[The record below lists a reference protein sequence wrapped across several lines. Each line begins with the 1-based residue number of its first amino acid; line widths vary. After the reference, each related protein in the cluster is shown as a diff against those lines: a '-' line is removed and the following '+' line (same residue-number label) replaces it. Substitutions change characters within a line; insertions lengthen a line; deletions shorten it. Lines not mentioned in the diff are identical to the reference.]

1 MSSSHPRRWKQLRA
15 VIQSAEPAS
24 DTSLYPTMT
33 QNPSRTAEKET
44 PRRIASNAVSRADF
58 HTLTDL
64 AEKWMLALVVPQDQ
78 WQALARR
85 RTARLRRDN
94 FASLVTRSIPQQEL
108 ARPPTEIA
116 HDHLALWFENGLNVM
131 RHFTPW
137 RWCPEAE
144 LRGFERLR
152 EATQGGRGA
161 VLWIAD
167 FALQSP
173 FLYAVLARHGIR
185 LSHFSAPG
193 HGYSTTRFGRACLN
207 PILTSVESRY
217 LAERFIMLDRAL
229 PTEIRVLAAMR
240 RLKKRVLE
248 GRVVSVSALSNDWGP
263 VHVRILSGKTRLAY
277 GAPGLAHNTGVLV
290 FPVFATR
297 EADGRNT
304 VTIEAPL
311 QFRSGANA
319 REAAIQATHDYAGI
333 LDGYIRRYPEQWRG
347 WKHYVPGAPA
357 KSSPEMVTTS

>member
-1 MSSSHPRRWKQLRA
+1 M
-15 VIQSAEPAS
+15 VTSA
-24 DTSLYPTMT
+24 
-33 QNPSRTAEKET
+33 
-44 PRRIASNAVSRADF
+44 
-58 HTLTDL
+58 
-64 AEKWMLALVVPQDQ
+64 
-78 WQALARR
+78 
-85 RTARLRRDN
+85 
-94 FASLVTRSIPQQEL
+94 IPEEEL
-108 ARPPTEIA
+108 ARPPAEIA
-116 HDHLALWFENGLNVM
+116 HDHLALWFENRLNVM
-131 RHFTPW
+131 GHFTPW
-137 RWCPEAE
+137 RWRPEAE

-152 EATQGGRGA
+152 EATQDGRGA

-193 HGYSTTRFGRACLN
+193 HGYSTTLFGRTCLN

-217 LAERFIMLDRAL
+217 LAERIMMLDRAL

-240 RLKKRVLE
+240 RLKKRLLE

-263 VHVRILSGKTRLAY
+263 VHVRILNGKTRLAY
-277 GAPGLAHNTGVLV
+277 GAPGLAHNTGVPV

-297 EADGRNT
+297 EPDGRNT

-311 QFRSGANA
+311 QFRSANA
-319 REAAIQATHDYAGI
+319 REAAIQATHDYAAI

-347 WKHYVPGAPA
+347 WKYYVTGAPA
-357 KSSPEMVTTS
+357 KSSP